1 MPGKKYRFQGLKA
14 AHAYKFSRGNGVYVQ
29 WKQWATDEAW
39 STPVQILSAQG
50 AACLKQWRPAE
61 AKMEFPSAGAPI
73 LDWLR
78 RLEAW
83 CASQP
88 AGSDYLGLHREFGWL
103 RAAVDHTLPGTYAPG
118 RKVDDILHDLWA
130 LPHSRPEARALGEQ
144 HREFPQDIMARLAQH
159 PA

>member
-1 MPGKKYRFQGLKA
+1 MG
-14 AHAYKFSRGNGVYVQ
+14 
-29 WKQWATDEAW
+29 
-39 STPVQILSAQG
+39 
-50 AACLKQWRPAE
+50 
-61 AKMEFPSAGAPI
+61 FPSAGAPI
-73 LDWLR
+73 RDWLS
-78 RLEAW
+78 RLQTW
-83 CASQP
+83 CESQP
-88 AGSDYLGLHREFGWL
+88 AGSDYLGLLREFGWL